1 MRSSTS
7 RTTVNGIVLVFCPQ
21 YVYST
26 VWPTAAC
33 VTLGLTLKVNVTS
46 GGASGPSQAAAVM
59 SSLSSITTPPPTS
72 IVTVLVT
79 C

>member
-7 RTTVNGIVLVFCPQ
+7 RTTCQRDRARVLPAVR
-21 YVYST
+21 VLDGVADSSL
-26 VWPTAAC
+26 
-33 VTLGLTLKVNVTS
+33 VTLGVTLNVNVTS

>member
-1 MRSSTS
+1 MRSSAS
-7 RTTVNGIVLVFCPQ
+7 RTTVNGIVLVFVPQ

-26 VWPTAAC
+26 VWPTTAL
-33 VTLGLTLKVNVTS
+33 VTLGATVKVKVTS
-46 GGASGPSQAAAVM
+46 AGASGPRQAAAVM
-59 SSLSSITTPPPTS
+59 SSLSSITAPPPAS

>member
-7 RTTVNGIVLVFCPQ
+7 RTTVNGIVLVFVPQ

-26 VWPTAAC
+26 VWPTAAKGTLA
-33 VTLGLTLKVNVTS
+33 VTVKVNVTS
-46 GGASGPSQAAAVM
+46 GGVAGPSQAAAVM

>member
-7 RTTVNGIVLVFCPQ
+7 RTTSNGIVLVFCPQ

-26 VWPTAAC
+26 VSPTAAL
-33 VTLGLTLKVNVTS
+33 VTLGVTVNVNVTS
-46 GGASGPSQAAAVM
+46 GGHAGPSQAGAVM
-59 SSLSSITTPPPTS
+59 SSLCWITTPPPAS

-79 C
+79 A